1 MRMRNSDGHR
11 ALAGSAFALMVVMV
25 GGSTRASAE
34 TIEGAMVEAYRS
46 NPQLNA
52 QRAQLR
58 ATDESVPQALSGY
71 RPKVDVTATAGQQYT
86 DQTNKTTFGPGVPP
100 LYGKTYANVSPYS
113 VGATLTQPV
122 FDGFI
127 TPNKVGAAE
136 SNVSAQREA
145 LRVLEQ
151 TVLLAAATSYM
162 DVLRDSAALE
172 VQHVNVRTLEELLDQ
187 TRERFNA
194 GEVTST
200 DVSQAEAQLAAART
214 AESAAAAQFNTS
226 RATYRQVVGTEA
238 LNFSPAS
245 PVDRFSPSA
254 LGPAIERGQLE
265 NPNVTAAMY
274 GVDVAYLQIK
284 VAEGALFPQLAV
296 QANAQFA
303 SSPAIGITNQKSAAA
318 IATLTVPVY
327 QGGAEYSLIRQ
338 SKETLEQQRLN
349 VDFVRDQVRQ
359 SVVQFWG
366 QVQATKTQVRS
377 SEIQV
382 KSAQTALNGI
392 RQEARVG
399 QRTTFDILTAQQNLV
414 SARLALVVAQH
425 DRVVASYDLLGST
438 GRLAPQVLGLP
449 TAVYDPT
456 VHYRNTRD
464 AWFGVRPNDGDKNF
478 QVGAGDATDAPPV
491 RQAKAAVDA
500 RNDSIAA
507 VVDAKDTKEEDANG
521 EDAKGEDRKGE
532 VRKADVRKPQAPL
545 SLARAASGE
554 PFEPDRAPVASRPA
568 AAPRAVAARSQP
580 KPSGRA
586 PNEELTPEE
595 VLLPRDIRPEPAPA
609 VPAPKTLSG
618 SGHPQGSAPPV
629 SADPAPK
636 TIGSSGHLQG
646 SVPLIPADRFIGG
659 SRPAPK
665 DEPKAAPQAVDAAS
679 APRTA
684 TAAPRNAT
692 PAAPV
697 TRPMSGSLPLLP
709 SERFDTHAPP
719 ARPRMDPGNSSSF
732 AEPAAPDGGLDGP
745 FVKVR

>member
-1 MRMRNSDGHR
+1 MGMRNGDGHR
-11 ALAGSAFALMVVMV
+11 ALAGPAISLMVVMV
-25 GGSTRASAE
+25 VWSPRASAE
-34 TIEGAMVEAYRS
+34 TIESAMALAYRS

-58 ATDESVPQALSGY
+58 AADENVPQALSGY
-71 RPKVDVTATAGQQYT
+71 RPKVDVTATGGQQYT
-86 DQTNKTTFGPGVPP
+86 DQTTKTPLGPGVPP
-100 LYGKTYANVSPYS
+100 LYSKQYANVSPYS

-151 TVLLAAATSYM
+151 TVLLTAATSYM

-172 VQHVNVRTLEELLDQ
+172 VQHVNVQTLQEVLGQ
-187 TRERFNA
+187 TRERFDA

-226 RATYRQVVGTEA
+226 RATYRQVTSAEP
-238 LNFSPAS
+238 LNLTPAS

-303 SSPAIGITNQKSAAA
+303 NSPAIGVTNQRSAAA
-318 IATLTVPVY
+318 VATLTVPVY

-349 VDFVRDQVRQ
+349 VEFVRDQVRQ

-366 QVQATKTQVRS
+366 QVQATKTQVRE

-382 KSAQTALNGI
+382 RTAQSALSGI

-414 SARLALVVAQH
+414 NARLALVVAQH

-438 GRLAPQVLGLP
+438 GRLSPQVLGLP
-449 TAVYDPT
+449 TPVYDPT

-464 AWFGVRPNDGDKNF
+464 AWFGVRPAEGDKNF
-478 QVGAGDATDAPPV
+478 QVGSGDASDAPPV

-500 RNDSIAA
+500 RADTIAA
-507 VVDAKDTKEEDANG
+507 ADVRG
-521 EDAKGEDRKGE
+521 EDAKTEDAKAEDRKGE
-532 VRKADVRKPQAPL
+532 ARKADTRKPHAPM
-545 SLARAASGE
+545 SLTGAASGAPLDPE
-554 PFEPDRAPVASRPA
+554 RAVSRPA
-568 AAPRAVAARSQP
+568 AAPRAVAAKSQP
-580 KPSGRA
+580 KPSGRG
-586 PNEELTPEE
+586 PDQELSPEE
-595 VLLPRDIRPEPAPA
+595 VLLPRDIRAAPAPA
-609 VPAPKTLSG
+609 AAPAP
-618 SGHPQGSAPPV
+618 
-629 SADPAPK
+629 PAPALR
-636 TIGSSGHLQG
+636 GSVGLLQG
-646 SVPLIPADRFIGG
+646 SVPVVPADRFTGG
-659 SRPAPK
+659 NRPAAKNAPK
-665 DEPKAAPQAVDAAS
+665 NAPKAAPGAAPQAAEAAP
-679 APRTA
+679 APRA
-684 TAAPRNAT
+684 VSPP
-692 PAAPV
+692 PAGP
-697 TRPMSGSLPLLP
+697 PMSGALPLLP
-709 SERFDTHAPP
+709 SGRFDAHAPP
-719 ARPRMDPGNSSSF
+719 AQPRIDNGNSSSF
-732 AEPAAPDGGLDGP
+732 AEPAAAPAGSLDGP
-745 FVKVR
+745 FAKIR

>member
-1 MRMRNSDGHR
+1 MRNGDGYR
-11 ALAGSAFALMVVMV
+11 APAGLAISLMVVMV
-25 GGSTRASAE
+25 VWSPRASAE
-34 TIEGAMVEAYRS
+34 TIESAMALAYRS

-58 ATDESVPQALSGY
+58 AADENVPQALSGY
-71 RPKVDVTATAGQQYT
+71 RPKVDVTATGGQQYT
-86 DQTNKTTFGPGVPP
+86 DQTTKTPLGPGVPP
-100 LYGKTYANVSPYS
+100 LYSKQYANVSPYS

-151 TVLLAAATSYM
+151 TVLLTAATSYM

-172 VQHVNVRTLEELLDQ
+172 VQHVNVQTLQEVLGQ
-187 TRERFNA
+187 TRERFDA

-214 AESAAAAQFNTS
+214 AESAAVAQFNTS
-226 RATYRQVVGTEA
+226 RATYRQVTSAEA
-238 LNFSPAS
+238 LNLTPAS

-303 SSPAIGITNQKSAAA
+303 NSPAIGITNQRSAAA
-318 IATLTVPVY
+318 VATLTVPVY
-327 QGGAEYSLIRQ
+327 QGGAEYSVIRQ
-338 SKETLEQQRLN
+338 SKDTLEQQRLN

-366 QVQATKTQVRS
+366 QVQATKTQVRE

-382 KSAQTALNGI
+382 RTAQSALGGI

-414 SARLALVVAQH
+414 NARLALVVAQH
-425 DRVVASYDLLGST
+425 DRVVASYNLLGST
-438 GRLAPQVLGLP
+438 GRLSPRVLGLP
-449 TAVYDPT
+449 TPVYDPT

-464 AWFGVRPNDGDKNF
+464 AWFGVRPAEGDKNF
-478 QVGAGDATDAPPV
+478 QVGSGDASDAPPV
-491 RQAKAAVDA
+491 RQAKATVDA
-500 RNDSIAA
+500 RADTIAA
-507 VVDAKDTKEEDANG
+507 AAEVRG
-521 EDAKGEDRKGE
+521 EDAKAEDAKAEDHKGE
-532 VRKADVRKPQAPL
+532 VRKVDTRKPHAPL
-545 SLARAASGE
+545 SLTGAASGARLD
-554 PFEPDRAPVASRPA
+554 PDPEASRPA
-568 AAPRAVAARSQP
+568 AAPRAVAVRSQP

-586 PNEELTPEE
+586 PDQELTPEE
-595 VLLPRDIRPEPAPA
+595 VLLPRDIRAEPRPAAPPAPA
-609 VPAPKTLSG
+609 PQTGGSTAPQPRG
-618 SGHPQGSAPPV
+618 SVGL
-629 SADPAPK
+629 
-636 TIGSSGHLQG
+636 LQG
-646 SVPLIPADRFIGG
+646 SVPVVPADRFTGG
-659 SRPAPK
+659 NRPAAK
-665 DEPKAAPQAVDAAS
+665 NAPKAAPSAS
-679 APRTA
+679 
-684 TAAPRNAT
+684 AAPRAAE
-692 PAAPV
+692 AAPAPRAV
-697 TRPMSGSLPLLP
+697 TPPPAGPPMSGALPLLP
-709 SERFDTHAPP
+709 SGRFDAHAPP
-719 ARPRMDPGNSSSF
+719 AQPRIDNGNSNSNSF
-732 AEPAAPDGGLDGP
+732 AEPAAPTGSLDGP
-745 FVKVR
+745 FAKIR